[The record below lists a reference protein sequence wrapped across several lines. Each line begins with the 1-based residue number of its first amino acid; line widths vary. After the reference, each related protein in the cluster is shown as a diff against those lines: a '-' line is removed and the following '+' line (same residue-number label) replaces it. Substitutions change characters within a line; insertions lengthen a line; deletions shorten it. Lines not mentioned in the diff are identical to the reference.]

1 MAIKINW
8 QDLLK
13 RFINWQEIV
22 RVYKNGGQIRPD
34 ATPSHPDECIIF
46 YFLANNEGSWQST
59 YLGIRSWTSWN
70 WNVYVDWVLLP
81 SGSTRLSR
89 GDWQEHYVEIYPVN
103 ETYWWAKAFMWC
115 TRMTRLIYDWTYKS
129 FADSATSTWDNYR
142 QWVYRGHS
150 LLTEIPASE
159 ESIPDTVLYVWNNFR
174 AEEFG
179 YRSGP
184 LLTPRDETFPRNA
197 ISVWDWF
204 REAQYARWRISL
216 STLNENFSNSV
227 LTIWSSFRRY
237 QFYEGSVN
245 NAVESMSS
253 SLTSAWDNFR
263 QFQFHSAWLDGN
275 VTIIANNNV
284 SLTGKRASQFDFYYG
299 NARNIEF
306 NIIGDEL
313 EQLPSGSWTYW
324 GPMWLMTNWVQSIWV
339 KNSLLSSYQTTQ
351 PWSSL
356 ANKFIWV

>member
-1 MAIKINW
+1 MAIKIDW
-8 QDLLK
+8 KDLSK
-13 RFINWQEIV
+13 RIINGKEV
-22 RVYKNGGQIRPD
+22 EKVMLNGVQIWPD
-34 ATPSHPDECIIF
+34 VTPPHPDECIIF
-46 YFLANNEGSWQST
+46 YFLAYSEWSWQT
-59 YLGIRSWTSWN
+59 TRLRIRSWTSWN
-70 WNVYVDWVLLP
+70 WDVYVDWVLMP
-81 SGSTRLSR
+81 SGDTRLWR

-142 QWVYRGHS
+142 QWVYSGHD

-179 YRSGP
+179 YRASYSS
-184 LLTPRDETFPRNA
+184 LITPRNETFPRNA
-197 ISVWDWF
+197 ISVWNWF
-204 REAQYARWRISL
+204 RANQYARWRISL
-216 STLNENFSNSV
+216 STLNEKFSDSV
-227 LTIWSSFRRY
+227 LTIWSNFRSF
-237 QFYEGSVN
+237 QFFKGGVV

-253 SLTSAWDNFR
+253 NLTSAWDNFR
-263 QFQFHSAWLDGN
+263 RLQFYYAWIGGN
-275 VTIIANNNV
+275 VTLIANNNV
-284 SLTGKRASQFDFYYG
+284 SLTGKREGQFDLYYG

-313 EQLPSGSWTYW
+313 EQLPSGSWIYW
-324 GPMWLMTNWVQSIWV
+324 GPMWLITNWVQSIWV

-356 ANKFIWV
+356 EDKFI